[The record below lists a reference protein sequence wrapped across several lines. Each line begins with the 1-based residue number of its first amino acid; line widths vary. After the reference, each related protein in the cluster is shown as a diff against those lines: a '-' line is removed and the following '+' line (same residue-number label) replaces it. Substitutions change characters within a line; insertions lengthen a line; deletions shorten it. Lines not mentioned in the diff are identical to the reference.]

1 VQTASFILRVL
12 SFPKYESLLPA
23 SVLKNLEAKAPNFYK
38 WANAVVKEDSVTY
51 VWDEK
56 KVAEGTVARFVKAN
70 AAK

>member
-1 VQTASFILRVL
+1 ML

-23 SVLKNLEAKAPNFYK
+23 SVLKNLEAKAPNFYT

-51 VWDEK
+51 VWNEK
-56 KVAEGTVARFVKAN
+56 KVAEGTVARIAKAN